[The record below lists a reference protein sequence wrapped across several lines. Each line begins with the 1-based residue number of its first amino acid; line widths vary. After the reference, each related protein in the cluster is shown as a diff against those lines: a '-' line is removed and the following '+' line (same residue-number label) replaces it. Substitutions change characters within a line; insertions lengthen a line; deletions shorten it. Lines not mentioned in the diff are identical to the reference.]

1 METLGGL
8 ASPNT
13 VSSAGVNSPTH
24 LKPTTSKDIGR
35 PNVDRTKVLRTRCRK
50 DATQK
55 RQNVERDTM
64 GKGNYTVKK
73 ANGNQRYDSNFPLPL
88 LENPTRGSEQK

>member
-13 VSSAGVNSPTH
+13 VSSARVNLPTH

-35 PNVDRTKVLRTRCRK
+35 PNVERTKVLRTRCRK
-50 DATQK
+50 DAMQK
-55 RQNVERDTM
+55 GQNVERGTM
-64 GKGNYTVKK
+64 GKGNYIEKTLCGK
-73 ANGNQRYDSNFPLPL
+73 AIILKRTQCPKDIIGKGKLH
-88 LENPTRGSEQK
+88 